1 MHDEKQPGINS
12 GRQIKT
18 IVNSTVSSKTESK
31 TKKQFLPN
39 IGFGKIR
46 KNKKMKQSSDEKD
59 NNVKEKRKKVYSRVP
74 EIIDFLR
81 MEDDHIVTKNGV
93 MDILQ
98 ISSIDIDSLNE
109 QDLMSM
115 VYQVLRF
122 LRSYSDDIKVN
133 SLNFPA
139 NTSVQQEYWQKKRE
153 ENSNPSLLKFI
164 DRKLF
169 ELKFLEEERTNREFF
184 LFIYADDKELL
195 SERRRMAINQF
206 KSSFPLTKLSNEKK
220 RSVLFMLNN
229 PNSKL

>member
-1 MHDEKQPGINS
+1 MHEEKQPNS
-12 GRQIKT
+12 SADQQIKT
-18 IVNSTVSSKTESK
+18 IVNPNISSENRVGKSK
-31 TKKQFLPN
+31 LFRGSAFEKLKKRRKKSRSDGSKNTNKKKKQ
-39 IGFGKIR
+39 
-46 KNKKMKQSSDEKD
+46 
-59 NNVKEKRKKVYSRVP
+59 KKVFSRVP
-74 EIIDFLR
+74 QIIDLLR

-98 ISSIDIDSLNE
+98 ISSNDIDSLNE
-109 QDLMSM
+109 QDLMFM
-115 VYQVLRF
+115 VYQNVRF
-122 LRSYSDDIKVN
+122 LRSYSPDIKEI

-153 ENSNPSLLKFI
+153 KIKNPSLLKFI

-184 LFIYADDKELL
+184 LFIYADDQESL
-195 SERRRMAINQF
+195 SERRRVVINQF
-206 KSSFPLTKLSNEKK
+206 RSSFPLIKLSNEKK

>member
-98 ISSIDIDSLNE
+98 ISGIDIDSLNE